1 MNTLQSTH
9 ETSSTAVIPYSQ
21 TGASLTTQTSTSLVP
36 ASTAL
41 GLTDGSFTGLAVT
54 VIGIL
59 VLFTAWV
66 TLKPRMTYRR
76 KQATFSGASLAGTP
90 APAPQ
95 LETPKTMPSPGG
107 NRITVDRKEFEG
119 FLAENQKFLDRS
131 QALMNRF
138 NELENEN
145 EQLGVELQATKT
157 RLRAI
162 ESNMANNTRE
172 GDESLRKAWEIM
184 SRLAEEADKRIPK

>member
-1 MNTLQSTH
+1 MNTLQSTY
-9 ETSSTAVIPYSQ
+9 EASSTAVIPYSP

-66 TLKPRMTYRR
+66 TLKPRMTYGR
-76 KQATFSGASLAGTP
+76 KQATFGGASLAGT
-90 APAPQ
+90 AALAPQ
-95 LETPKTMPSPGG
+95 LETPNTMPSPGG

-162 ESNMANNTRE
+162 ESDIANNTRQ

-184 SRLAEEADKRIPK
+184 SRLAEEADKRTSK